1 MRRKGSGGF
10 KTMRFSAFLSVP
22 TLVVGALAVLA
33 GSAHAGDL
41 HERLYDPADGV
52 LVVAHRACHAP
63 APSRGLTTSVP
74 ENSLQALERCIAL
87 GVDLV
92 EIDVRRTRD
101 GGLVIMHDAKVD

>member
-1 MRRKGSGGF
+1 MRLP
-10 KTMRFSAFLSVP
+10 AFVF
-22 TLVVGALAVLA
+22 ALAAVAMA
-33 GSAHAGDL
+33 GAACAGDL
-41 HERLYDPADGV
+41 RARLYDPVDGV

-63 APSRGLTTSVP
+63 APSRGLTTRLP

-101 GGLVIMHDAKVD
+101 GQLVIMHDAKVDRTTDGKGAVADL